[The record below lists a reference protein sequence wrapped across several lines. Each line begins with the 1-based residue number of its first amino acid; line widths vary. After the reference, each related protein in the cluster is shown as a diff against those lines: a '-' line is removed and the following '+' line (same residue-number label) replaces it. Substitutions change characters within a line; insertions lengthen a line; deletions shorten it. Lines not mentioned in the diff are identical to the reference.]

1 MCKNV
6 LEFLE
11 ISVFLSTFIT
21 SCLQHEMQCTWGC
34 VHSCMHVYMNTLT
47 LCFTPHPPHPMVVVS
62 ITAPPTP
69 PDALIVSINNL
80 LVEAILGQL
89 KKNLVFSSKYEKA

>member
-1 MCKNV
+1 MYLGVCA
-6 LEFLE
+6 FM
-11 ISVFLSTFIT
+11 
-21 SCLQHEMQCTWGC
+21 HAC
-34 VHSCMHVYMNTLT
+34 VHEHTHIVLH
-47 LCFTPHPPHPMVVVS
+47 PPPPHPMVVVS